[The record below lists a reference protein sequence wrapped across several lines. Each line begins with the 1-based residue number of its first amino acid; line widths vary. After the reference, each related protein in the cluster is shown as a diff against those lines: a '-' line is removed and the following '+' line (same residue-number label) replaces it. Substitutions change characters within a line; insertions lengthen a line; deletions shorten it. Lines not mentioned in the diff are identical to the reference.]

1 MFSHP
6 NFLVYFH
13 VFTPPKNVQTW
24 ITIKPLPDPIL
35 SKKVAYYTNNS
46 YPKCNNVVM
55 LKWIPTFLLITRILA
70 YQHTMDLFYQYTQLI
85 LAYQYT
91 MYLFYQYTQLQLHEG
106 KMLSRSNDC
115 WLLSVVM
122 DIQDEYKFSNI

>member
-1 MFSHP
+1 
-6 NFLVYFH
+6 
-13 VFTPPKNVQTW
+13 
-24 ITIKPLPDPIL
+24 
-35 SKKVAYYTNNS
+35 
-46 YPKCNNVVM
+46 M

-70 YQHTMDLFYQYTQLI
+70 YQYTMDLFYQYTQLI

-122 DIQDEYKFSNI
+122 DIQDENKFSNI